1 MGMVA
6 EFKRQDVL
14 LETFFD
20 RPTPPTEEEART
32 AVGRFTKALLW
43 ADAFDPSMAAL
54 EMILNAGRL
63 DLIFESAL
71 GALHGLGRDSSR
83 TSLALRSQR
92 AFDTHN
98 K

>member
-71 GALHGLGRDSSR
+71 GALLWTWKRQFEDIPCPSVPKGV
-83 TSLALRSQR
+83 
-92 AFDTHN
+92 
-98 K
+98 